1 LLNLDICSRD
11 DQSPLLLFQT
21 VRASKNHPAGLI
33 LGSNI
38 VAEANYPE
46 HVSALR
52 RARHVW
58 P

>member
-1 LLNLDICSRD
+1 
-11 DQSPLLLFQT
+11 
-21 VRASKNHPAGLI
+21 LI

>member
-1 LLNLDICSRD
+1 M
-11 DQSPLLLFQT
+11 F
-21 VRASKNHPAGLI
+21 
-33 LGSNI
+33 GSNT

-52 RARHVW
+52 CARHIR